1 MVLDVIEP
9 DIRGIQTFSGPYA
22 TVRGNKVL
30 GILFERKR
38 AIFLYLPHTTPPKEV
53 FHLQV
58 RMISTFENNWGP
70 CIVFGDH
77 GGCLGQIYPLP
88 RERLLD
94 DDLYNTRIGDR
105 VIIKYN
111 SLSARILIST
121 LSCNV
126 MEVPQD

>member
-53 FHLQV
+53 FYLQV
-58 RMISTFENNWGP
+58 RMMSTFENNWDL

-77 GGCLGQIYPLP
+77 GGCLGQISPLP
-88 RERLLD
+88 RENLLD
-94 DDLYNTRIGDR
+94 HTRIGDR
-105 VIIKYN
+105 IT
-111 SLSARILIST
+111 RILLST
-121 LSCNV
+121 
-126 MEVPQD
+126 